1 MVTRSSIPPSIFN
14 DVIGPVMRGPSS
26 SHCAASYRI
35 GRISRD
41 LMRGNID
48 AVTVTFNSGSA
59 LALTHQSHGSDMGL
73 IAGVLGWDIK
83 DERMPLSV
91 QVATDHGMILTFAE
105 SHLSVSHPNACHIR
119 MKNSQSEH
127 EILAISTGGGM
138 IQVLEIDTAE
148 VIMNGDYYETLVFC
162 SGNTAAIQRFI
173 EQTIK
178 AEEILFC
185 RGKSHQFF
193 EIKGIHR
200 IDEAVIEQL
209 ISVSGVIQIIPIA
222 PVLPVLSRNDL
233 EVPFLS
239 SEEMIAYN
247 HGKDLALWELAVRYE
262 CMRGNLSEREV
273 FTRMAEV
280 VDVICHSL
288 DQGLKGTDYHDR
300 ILGRQSDQYAS
311 NLSKGNLLDIGM
323 TNRIILYITAM
334 MEVKS
339 AYGVIVAS
347 PTAGACAALPGAVAG
362 AGEALGLSR
371 DDMTRAILA
380 AGLTGVLIAAKTT
393 FAAEI
398 CGCQAECGSASG
410 MAASAL
416 VTLAGG
422 SLSDCLSAASMALQ
436 NTLGMICDPVANRVE
451 VPCLGK
457 NVLAA
462 TNALACANMALA
474 GYDPVIPLDEV
485 IESMHPVGTSIPAEL
500 RCTALGGLSVTRTS
514 LEIKKRLEEQQ

>member
-1 MVTRSSIPPSIFN
+1 
-14 DVIGPVMRGPSS
+14 MRGPSS

-35 GRISRD
+35 GSISRD
-41 LMRGNID
+41 LMKGDIET
-48 AVTVTFNSGSA
+48 VTVTFNRGSA

-73 IAGVLGWDIK
+73 IAGMLGWDIR
-83 DERMPLSV
+83 DERMAQAVL
-91 QVATDHGMILTFAE
+91 VARDHGMILSFAE
-105 SHLSVSHPNACHIR
+105 SHLSDPHPSACHIR
-119 MKNSQSEH
+119 MKNSHSEH
-127 EILAISTGGGM
+127 ELLAISTGGGM

-148 VIMNGDYYETLVFC
+148 VRIYGDYYETLVFC

-173 EQTIK
+173 EQTIN

-185 RGKSHQFF
+185 HGKNHQFF
-193 EIKGIHR
+193 EIKSIHV
-200 IDEAVIEQL
+200 IDDAMLEQL
-209 ISVSGVIQIIPIA
+209 NSVGGVIQTIPIA

-233 EVPFLS
+233 RVPFLS
-239 SEEMIAYN
+239 SEEMMAYN
-247 HGKDLALWELAVRYE
+247 QEKNLALWELAVRYE
-262 CMRGNLSEREV
+262 CMRGTLSDNEV

-288 DQGLKGTDYHDR
+288 EHGLKGTEYKDR
-300 ILGRQSDQYAS
+300 ILDRQSDQFADK
-311 NLSKGNLLDIGM
+311 LSKGALLETGM

-347 PTAGACAALPGAVAG
+347 PTAGACAALPGSVVG
-362 AGEALGLSR
+362 AAEALGLSR
-371 DDMTRAILA
+371 DDMTRAMLA
-380 AGLTGVLIAAKTT
+380 AGLIGVFIAAKTT
-393 FAAEI
+393 FAAEV

-416 VTLAGG
+416 ATLAGG

-474 GYDPVIPLDEV
+474 GYDPVVPLDEV
-485 IESMHPVGTSIPAEL
+485 IESMDQVGKSIPAEL
-500 RCTALGGLSVTRTS
+500 RCTGLGGLSVTRAS
-514 LEIKKRLEEQQ
+514 LEIKKRLENQQ